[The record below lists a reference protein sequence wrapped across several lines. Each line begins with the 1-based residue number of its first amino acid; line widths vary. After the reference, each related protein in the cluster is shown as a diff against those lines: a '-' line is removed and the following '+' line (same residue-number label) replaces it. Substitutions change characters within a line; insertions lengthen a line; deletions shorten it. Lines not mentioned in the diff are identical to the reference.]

1 MSEKAV
7 YYARVSTEEVVQID
21 ALQQQMYEAENSIK
35 QHGWILV
42 DRYIDAGK
50 TGTTTTKRDEY
61 NRLYQDIQTDLF
73 DIIVIK
79 CEDRLMRNTKDWYN
93 FLDNLL
99 QHGKKLYMY
108 LENKFYSTDDALVT
122 GVRAM
127 VAEEFSRGLSKKIN
141 NAHKNRQECCSNIII
156 TKYCYGFKKEN
167 KKVIL
172 VEEESNVINQVFDL
186 CISGLGSRS
195 ICKILKEQNI
205 KNRNNEYFNEVS
217 IRKIIRN
224 PMYKGTIIMNKT
236 HYDFDTKK
244 TIKNNKKDWIIHE
257 KAIDVTV
264 DEYRWCLA
272 NAEMDKRA
280 TIERC
285 KDRGDKIRGY
295 NLGKFKLSSK
305 IVCGYCGKTYWR
317 RHRRRYKNN
326 EDIVEWVCSTY
337 CRYGCKDPNKRRHQI
352 VKSSNEDGCDNIKI
366 SEQEFFLLLSSIA
379 FDFYGDKKKAIMQFL
394 NKILKSVIDKDTTSS
409 AILSLEKQQNKILKR
424 KKILMNK
431 LLEQTITDDDF
442 KFYNQDF
449 DKNLQDIKNKIKDM
463 KNKQI
468 QKNNMQDRFNR
479 IQNQFEDVYVDSC
492 VYTIL
497 QHINNIVVFQDNVVI
512 NFDYLDSLKTLSIN
526 INDIKKKVSEC
537 VPDYLSWIGLS

>member
-1 MSEKAV
+1 MVERAV
-7 YYARVSTEEVVQID
+7 YYARVSTEEAIQID
-21 ALQQQMYEAENSIK
+21 ALQKQICEAENSIK
-35 QHGWILV
+35 KHGWILV

-50 TGTTTTKRDEY
+50 TGTTTVKRDEY
-61 NRLYQDIQTDLF
+61 NRLYQDIQTNLF

-141 NAHKNRQECCSNIII
+141 NAHKNRQEYCSNIII

-172 VEEESNVINQVFDL
+172 VEEESIVINQIFDL

-195 ICKILKEQNI
+195 ICKILKEQNV
-205 KNRNNEYFNEVS
+205 KNRNHEFFSEVS
-217 IRKIIRN
+217 IRKVIRN
-224 PMYKGTIIMNKT
+224 QMYKGTVIMNKT
-236 HYDFDTKK
+236 HFDFDTKK
-244 TIKNNKKDWIIHE
+244 TIKNPKDQWIIHDN
-257 KAIDVTV
+257 AIPATV
-264 DEYRWCLA
+264 DVLRWSLA

-285 KDRGDKIRGY
+285 KDRGEKIRGY

-326 EDIVEWVCSTY
+326 EDIIEWVCSTY
-337 CRYGCKDPNKRRHQI
+337 CRHGCKDMERRRKQI
-352 VKSSNEDGCDNIKI
+352 VETSHLDGCDNIKI
-366 SEQEFFLLLSSIA
+366 SEQEIFTLLSSIA
-379 FDFYGDKKKAIMQFL
+379 DNFYNAQKQTVKKLFHEVLKAVMTDNNEISEI
-394 NKILKSVIDKDTTSS
+394 KV
-409 AILSLEKQQNKILKR
+409 LEKQENKILKR
-424 KKILMNK
+424 KKILMEK
-431 LLEQTITDDDF
+431 LLEELITNDDF
-442 KFYNQDF
+442 KFFNQDYE
-449 DKNLQDIKNKIKDM
+449 KTLKDIRNKLNEL
-463 KNKQI
+463 KNKQHEKSTALERI
-468 QKNNMQDRFNR
+468 NN
-479 IQNQFEDVYVDSC
+479 IQNQFDNIYSDSC

-497 QHINNIVVFQDNVVI
+497 QHINHITVYRDKI
-512 NFDYLDSLKTLSIN
+512 TIHFDYLDTLKTLDIN
-526 INDIKKKVSEC
+526 VDAVTKKVSEC
-537 VPDYLSWIGLS
+537 VPKLKPGCHI